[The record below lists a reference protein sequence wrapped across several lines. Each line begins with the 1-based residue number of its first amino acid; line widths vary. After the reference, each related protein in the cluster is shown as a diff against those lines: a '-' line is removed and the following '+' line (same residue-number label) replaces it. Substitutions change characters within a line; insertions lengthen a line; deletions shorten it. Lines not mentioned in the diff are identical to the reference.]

1 MTRFAEVPGG
11 KIAFE
16 EAGAGRLVVLV
27 PAMGDLRSSY
37 RFVAPSL
44 AEAGYR
50 VVSMDLRGHGESTVD
65 WDDFT
70 VGAVGRDILA
80 LIAAAGG
87 GPAHVVGNS
96 MAAGA
101 AVVAAAFE
109 PERVRS
115 LVLVDP
121 FVRDMMPGWAST
133 ALFGTLLRRPWGQ
146 ALWRVLYRK
155 EFASHVPPDFARE
168 AQRVHTSLAQPGRF
182 EALRRMAV
190 ASKIESERSIP
201 AVRAPALIV
210 MGSKDP
216 DFAKPEVEARRVAT
230 LLNGQSHMIDGAGHY
245 PQAEMPDAFVEALL
259 PFFASVDAPRGLV
272 AHAS

>member
-1 MTRFAEVPGG
+1 VPGG

-16 EAGAGRLVVLV
+16 ETGAGPLVVVV
-27 PAMGDLRSSY
+27 PGMGDLRSSY
-37 RFVAPSL
+37 RFVGPRL
-44 AEAGYR
+44 AAAGYR
-50 VVSMDLRGHGESTVD
+50 VLSMDLRGHGQTSVG
-65 WDDFT
+65 WDDFS
-70 VGAVGRDILA
+70 VSAVGSDILA

-101 AVVAAAFE
+101 AVVAAALE

-121 FVRDMMPGWAST
+121 FVRDMMPEWAST
-133 ALFGTLLRRPWGQ
+133 VLFGTFLRRPWGQ
-146 ALWRVLYRK
+146 ALWRFLYRK
-155 EFASHVPPDFARE
+155 EFASQVPPDFAVE
-168 AQRVHTSLAQPGRF
+168 AQRVHMSLAEPGRF
-182 EALRRMAV
+182 EALRRMAT
-190 ASKIESERSIP
+190 ASKIEAERSIP
-201 AVRAPALIV
+201 AVRAPALVI

-230 LLNGQSHMIDGAGHY
+230 LLSGQVQMIDGAGHY

-259 PFFASVDAPRGLV
+259 PFFASVDAPLGLV